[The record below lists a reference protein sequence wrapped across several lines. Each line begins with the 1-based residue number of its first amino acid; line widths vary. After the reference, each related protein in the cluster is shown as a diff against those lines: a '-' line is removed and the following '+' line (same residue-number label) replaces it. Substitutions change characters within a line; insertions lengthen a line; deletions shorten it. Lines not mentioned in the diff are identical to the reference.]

1 MTYCVGMLLDEGLVM
16 ASDSRTNAGVDRV
29 STFRKMFHF
38 ERPGERTMCLVT
50 AGNLSITQ
58 AAVGYLK
65 ERLEQDDVATLLSAP
80 NLFEAARVVGDTL
93 REVYDMDRE
102 HLEGHGVAFTAE
114 AIFGGQIGNGPP
126 RLFRI
131 YGAGN
136 FIEASAETPYFQIG
150 ETKYGKPILDRVIDP
165 DTGLEDAARC
175 ALVSM
180 DSTMQSNVTV
190 GPPVEVLIYETDS
203 LVQRRYMR
211 FDEHHPY
218 YFELRTKWADNIRT
232 AFNALPPFNWES
244 AGPPP
249 AN

>member
-29 STFRKMFHF
+29 STFHKMFHF

-50 AGNLSITQ
+50 AGNLSVTQ

-65 ERLEQDDVATLLSAP
+65 ERLAQDDIPTLYNAP

-93 REVYDMDRE
+93 REVYDRDRE

-114 AIFGGQIGNGPP
+114 AIFGGQIGDAPP

-150 ETKYGKPILDRVIDP
+150 ETKYGKPILDRIVEP
-165 DTGLEDAARC
+165 TMSLSEAARC
-175 ALVSM
+175 ALISF
-180 DSTMQSNVTV
+180 DSTMRANISV
-190 GPPVEVLIYETDS
+190 GPPIDLLCYPKGGHGTS
-203 LVQRRYMR
+203 FRRRLQDDDPDWMR
-211 FDEHHPY
+211 
-218 YFELRTKWADNIRT
+218 IRT
-232 AFNALPPFNWES
+232 AWAEGLKRAFADLPDPGWEI
-244 AGPPP
+244 
-249 AN
+249 